1 MKAKNKFVQLYLPL
15 LFLTIDSV
23 NASEECTTIKND
35 QERLDCY
42 DSLYQPK
49 KKEDATILEN
59 KVTQTAISNTISCLL
74 YTSPSP
80 RD

>member
-49 KKEDATILEN
+49 KKVHVI
-59 KVTQTAISNTISCLL
+59 ISNDKITKTTI
-74 YTSPSP
+74 YFIY
-80 RD
+80 

>member
-49 KKEDATILEN
+49 KK
-59 KVTQTAISNTISCLL
+59 KMRQ
-74 YTSPSP
+74 Y
-80 RD
+80 

>member
-15 LFLTIDSV
+15 LFLTIDSA
-23 NASEECTTIKND
+23 NASEECATIKND

-49 KKEDATILEN
+49 KIAD
-59 KVTQTAISNTISCLL
+59 VTISNDKITK
-74 YTSPSP
+74 T
-80 RD
+80 